1 MTNARMIAGRQE
13 RRGTALLLKTSTAC
27 CLALLVSGCASTRS
41 EAPPEVATQPPN
53 TPASETLDIE
63 VTSRHA
69 RIPQRNAPT
78 DRTIEEIR
86 AQYKESPMPLDFGE
100 RLDHAHDKTYVW
112 AQDLIEATDHRF
124 ADKGAELKPV
134 PAAPFR
140 LGLTLESLDRSDGFE
155 LNLDADLNI
164 ALGLPNIE
172 TRLRFF
178 VTSTELD
185 EGPRDARSESAL
197 RAGLRVP
204 FLDHFDFDVGV
215 KLDIPPVA
223 FTSVRWSR
231 QYELGRWDFFP
242 LAKLF
247 ADSEQGVGYVGAA
260 TFDRWSGRSLVRS
273 SSFAKWRSDRDR
285 IEWTQTLVYARVNQL
300 IVPDRYG
307 SYLRARDIGSG
318 WGVRLLASAGETT
331 KHIDYYEAG
340 VFFRRPA
347 SNRWLYW
354 HVEPLVRWDK
364 EYNWTADAGLRIG
377 IDALFWDLARPA
389 RR

>member
-1 MTNARMIAGRQE
+1 MTNARKSAGRQV
-13 RRGTALLLKTSTAC
+13 RLGSALLLAAAAC

-41 EAPPEVATQPPN
+41 EAPPEVAEQPPQS
-53 TPASETLDIE
+53 TPAQAHATE
-63 VTSRHA
+63 VNVRNA

-86 AQYKESPMPLDFGE
+86 VQYRESPMPLDFSE
-100 RLDHAHDKTYVW
+100 RLDHAHDATYTW
-112 AQDLIEATDHRF
+112 AQDLIEATDYRF
-124 ADKGAELKPV
+124 AEKDKELKPV

-140 LGLTLESLDRSDGFE
+140 LGLTLESLDRSEGFD
-155 LNLDADLNI
+155 LNLDAELNI
-164 ALGLPNIE
+164 ALSLPNIE

-178 VTSTELD
+178 VTSNELD
-185 EGPRDARSESAL
+185 EAPRDARSESAL
-197 RAGLRVP
+197 SAGLRVP

-223 FTSVRWSR
+223 FTSVRWTR
-231 QYELGRWDFFP
+231 QYELGRWDFYP

-260 TFDRWSGRSLVRS
+260 TFDRWSGRSLLRS
-273 SSFAKWRSDRDR
+273 STFAKWRSDRDQ

-318 WGVRLLASAGETT
+318 WGVRLLASGGEIT
-331 KHIDYYEAG
+331 KTVDYYEAAL
-340 VFFRRPA
+340 FFRRPA
-347 SNRWLYW
+347 SHRWLYW

-364 EYNWTADAGLRIG
+364 EYNWAADAGLRIG
-377 IDALFWDLARPA
+377 FDALFWDLVRPA
-389 RR
+389 KR